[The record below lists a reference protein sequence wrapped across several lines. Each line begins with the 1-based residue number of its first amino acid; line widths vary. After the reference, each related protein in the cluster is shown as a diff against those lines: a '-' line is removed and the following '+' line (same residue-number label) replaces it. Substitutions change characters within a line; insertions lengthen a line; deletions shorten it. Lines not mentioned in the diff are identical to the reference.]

1 MADTIKQCWAYNIEG
16 QRCEHPAGHPGNHV
30 ITAEWTD
37 EECYSP
43 IRHQL
48 PQQPMSEPTT
58 GLVTLVE
65 NKAPVEPAACVA
77 CNHHHRGGQCKCG
90 CHEFIG

>member
-1 MADTIKQCWAYNIEG
+1 MADIIKQCWAYNIDG

-48 PQQPMSEPTT
+48 PVQTATTLPTSGVTVVTETIPEEP
-58 GLVTLVE
+58 
-65 NKAPVEPAACVA
+65 PACVA
-77 CNHHHRGGQCKCG
+77 CSHRHRGGQCKCG
-90 CHEFIG
+90 CHEHIG